1 MDRARLKILV
11 GKVQRRLSATAR
23 RGRAARAQRS
33 ETYLEAEPWTID
45 TLELGEAGLA
55 IAGWALPPAENP
67 DAARFLCN
75 GRRFAH
81 QTYPIDRAD
90 LGAFF
95 PQRRGAERSGFF
107 CSDPAPGVEG
117 SAEPGVHLRFEFD
130 GQRLRFPF
138 QHDWFYPDA
147 RRYPELPDA
156 DRMVRV
162 MGAASTTQFVLGG
175 YTDFSKFQRLLPAIG
190 AGEVSQRK
198 RVLDWGVGCGR
209 VARYF
214 GAVPG
219 VELFGVDVDADN
231 VDWCSRNL
239 PGQYRKIPLRPPAPL
254 DAASFD
260 LIYGI
265 SVLTHLREPDQ
276 HAWLAELDRL
286 AAPNA
291 IVLLSFHGTTAAN
304 YAGMPVAALGAYLDA
319 LERDGFMMTNI
330 NKQIEEFIDERGYY
344 LNVAHSSDYVRR
356 VWGEY
361 FEVIDTVPG
370 MVATH
375 DLAVLRKR

>member
-1 MDRARLKILV
+1 
-11 GKVQRRLSATAR
+11 
-23 RGRAARAQRS
+23 
-33 ETYLEAEPWTID
+33 
-45 TLELGEAGLA
+45 
-55 IAGWALPPAENP
+55 
-67 DAARFLCN
+67 
-75 GRRFAH
+75 
-81 QTYPIDRAD
+81 
-90 LGAFF
+90 
-95 PQRRGAERSGFF
+95 
-107 CSDPAPGVEG
+107 
-117 SAEPGVHLRFEFD
+117 
-130 GQRLRFPF
+130 
-138 QHDWFYPDA
+138 
-147 RRYPELPDA
+147 
-156 DRMVRV
+156 VRV

-304 YAGMPVAALGAYLDA
+304 YA
-319 LERDGFMMTNI
+319 
-330 NKQIEEFIDERGYY
+330 
-344 LNVAHSSDYVRR
+344 
-356 VWGEY
+356 
-361 FEVIDTVPG
+361 
-370 MVATH
+370 
-375 DLAVLRKR
+375 